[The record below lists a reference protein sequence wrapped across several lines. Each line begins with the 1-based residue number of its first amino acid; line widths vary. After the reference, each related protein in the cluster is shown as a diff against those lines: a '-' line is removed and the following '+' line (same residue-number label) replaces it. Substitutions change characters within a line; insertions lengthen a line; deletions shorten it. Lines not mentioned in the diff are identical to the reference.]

1 MRAYSPISSNDE
13 TGYFE
18 LVIKVYWAGQLEAF
32 PDGGKM
38 SQHLESLAIG
48 DSIEAKGPM
57 GHITYLS
64 SGRHAASVPLAF
76 PHPLCL
82 SQSRRDKNGCTL

>member
-1 MRAYSPISSNDE
+1 MKGELVVRAYSPISSNDE
-13 TGYFE
+13 LGYFE

-38 SQHLESLAIG
+38 SQHLESLALG

-64 SGRHAASVPLAF
+64 RGRCASSPPSPLLRWGKS
-76 PHPLCL
+76 PPV
-82 SQSRRDKNGCTL
+82 T

>member
-1 MRAYSPISSNDE
+1 MVRAYSPISSNDE

-38 SQHLESLAIG
+38 SQHLESLVIG

-64 SGRHAASVPLAF
+64 RGRRVALASLACGCSAAHCPTPAVSHA
-76 PHPLCL
+76 
-82 SQSRRDKNGCTL
+82 

>member
-1 MRAYSPISSNDE
+1 MKGELVVRAYSPISSNDDL
-13 TGYFE
+13 GYFE

-38 SQHLESLAIG
+38 SQHLESLALG
-48 DSIEAKGPM
+48 DTIEAKGPM

-64 SGRHAASVPLAF
+64 RGRYASSPPSPLVRWGNS
-76 PHPLCL
+76 P
-82 SQSRRDKNGCTL
+82 RVR

>member
-1 MRAYSPISSNDE
+1 MKGQLVVRPYSPISSNSE
-13 TGYFE
+13 LGYFE
-18 LVIKVYWAGQLEAF
+18 LLIKVYWAGETDAF

-48 DSIEAKGPM
+48 ESIDAKGPV

-64 SGRHAASVPLAF
+64 RGRRAALVGMLCGCSAGSSF
-76 PHPLCL
+76 PW
-82 SQSRRDKNGCTL
+82 RM